1 MQKNQES
8 MEGLLHCLDDA
19 ITSRDRRYETLDL
32 QYKDKNGHILQ
43 KRYDEYSY
51 RKDSITK
58 SFSEEAIDYQEKI
71 DRLCQRIRKSQP
83 SLLELSSSVINTKSR
98 FPRNIALGSSFY
110 FIVLNTVYQLY

>member
-43 KRYDEYSY
+43 KQYDE
-51 RKDSITK
+51 
-58 SFSEEAIDYQEKI
+58 
-71 DRLCQRIRKSQP
+71 
-83 SLLELSSSVINTKSR
+83 
-98 FPRNIALGSSFY
+98 
-110 FIVLNTVYQLY
+110 